1 MSKNIIIN
9 GKNMKLKYLE
19 GLKVNGN
26 EAVIVRNNYSVMYNK
41 YVIVIQHKDGLLS
54 EYYSDDN
61 EVKKIKLYI
70 SYDKPNELSF
80 ENPDCND
87 NWTRIFIYLF
97 DNENSYFLCAD
108 SQTISE
114 IGIWNCSVTSREY
127 DAMKQNVLNTAGWIK
142 ESLPKR
148 ILSIESNEQNE
159 SLFIE

>member
-1 MSKNIIIN
+1 MYPEYPYLNFKNEN
-9 GKNMKLKYLE
+9 
-19 GLKVNGN
+19 
-26 EAVIVRNNYSVMYNK
+26 VRIPITFPLQHQN
-41 YVIVIQHKDGLLS
+41 IQPGV
-54 EYYSDDN
+54 EFQMN
-61 EVKKIKLYI
+61 PPPI
-70 SYDKPNELSF
+70 F

-148 ILSIESNEQNE
+148 ILSIESDEQNE